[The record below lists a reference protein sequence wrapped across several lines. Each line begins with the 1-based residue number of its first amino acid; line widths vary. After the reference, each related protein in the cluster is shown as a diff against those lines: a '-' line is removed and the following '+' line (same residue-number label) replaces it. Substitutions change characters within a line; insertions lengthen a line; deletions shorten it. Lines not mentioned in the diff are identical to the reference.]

1 MSLAPFNP
9 FNPRKPAFA
18 VRAFD
23 DGPLRARPPE
33 EIRYGTG
40 KCALGPVLVASSEEG
55 IVTIMIRGEAASLVP
70 ELRQRFPKA
79 NLIRDEKA
87 CRVAVAKVI
96 AYVALPAGRFKLALD
111 IRGTEFQQR
120 VWQEVRK
127 IPFGKTSTYSK
138 IAEAIGAP
146 KAMRAVAS
154 SCSRNWFSFAV
165 PCHRVLHSQNA
176 DLAHRDRQGSI
187 QYKWAAY
194 EARLLAKRGR
204 PDPTPAG

>member
-1 MSLAPFNP
+1 LSLAP

-18 VRAFD
+18 VRSFD

-33 EIRYGTG
+33 GIRYGTG
-40 KCALGPVLVASSEEG
+40 KCALGPILVASGEHG
-55 IVTIMIRGEAASLVP
+55 IVTIMIRGEAALFLP

-79 NLIRDEKA
+79 NLVRDERS
-87 CRVAVAKVI
+87 CRAVVAKVI
-96 AYVALPAGRFKLALD
+96 AYVALPAGRFSLPLD

-127 IPFGKTSTYSK
+127 IPFGQTSTYSK

-146 KAMRAVAS
+146 KAIRAVAS
-154 SCSRNWFSFAV
+154 SCSRSWFSFAV

-176 DLAHRDRQGSI
+176 DLAHRDRKGSI

-194 EARLLAKRGR
+194 EAKLRAARGKAR
-204 PDPTPAG
+204 APADR

>member
-1 MSLAPFNP
+1 MSLAPFNLAP

-18 VRAFD
+18 VRSFD
-23 DGPLRARPPE
+23 DGPLRARRPE

-40 KCALGPVLVASSEEG
+40 RCALGPILVAWSENG
-55 IVTIMIRGEAASLVP
+55 IVTIMVRGEAKQLVP
-70 ELRQRFPKA
+70 ELQERFPKA
-79 NLIRDEKA
+79 ELVHDAKDP
-87 CRVAVAKVI
+87 VVAKVI
-96 AYVALPAGRFKLALD
+96 AYIAMPAGRFDLPLD

-127 IPFGKTSTYSK
+127 IPFGRTSTYAK

-146 KAMRAVAS
+146 KAIRAVAS
-154 SCSRNWFSFAV
+154 SCSRSWFAFAV

-176 DLAHRDRQGSI
+176 DLAHRDRKGSI

-194 EARLLAKRGR
+194 EAKLLAKQAKARA
-204 PDPTPAG
+204 PADR